1 MRGWARLAVVGGLM
15 MGLAGCEPGPTG
27 ASSPTAANQ
36 AASTDLRIQ
45 NLAFLHTFITSGER
59 FEVTFDI
66 PAAGSRT
73 VTQYGLKTPQGEQTL
88 DVKPALP
95 IISGGKARMWVGP
108 FTNLSQ
114 GGKQAVEFW
123 IIDDQGHPSNRV
135 ASELVVQ

>member
-1 MRGWARLAVVGGLM
+1 MRGWARLVLGAGLVL
-15 MGLAGCEPGPTG
+15 GLAGCEPAPTG
-27 ASSPTAANQ
+27 SAAAPQAQASS
-36 AASTDLRIQ
+36 DLRIE
-45 NLAFLHTFITSGER
+45 NLAFQSTFITVGER
-59 FEVTFDI
+59 FEVAFDI

-73 VTQYGLKTPQGEQTL
+73 VTKYGLKTPQGEQTL

-123 IIDDQGHPSNRV
+123 IVDDQGHPSNRV